1 MSSDGIAIML
11 LYGGPPTLIAL
22 MFGYGITLLQTK
34 ANQSPPSTLQ
44 KMTGWLLILLS
55 ISIVCLFIAAKMKK

>member
-1 MSSDGIAIML
+1 MAIML
-11 LYGGPPTLIAL
+11 LYGGPPTLIAM

-34 ANQSPPSTLQ
+34 ANQSPPSTMQ

-55 ISIVCLFIAAKMKK
+55 ITIVVLFIASKIKK

>member
-1 MSSDGIAIML
+1 MSDGTAILL

-34 ANQSPPSTLQ
+34 VNQSPPSTLQ
-44 KMTGWLLILLS
+44 KMVGWLLILLS
-55 ISIVCLFIAAKMKK
+55 ISIVALFIASKMKK